1 MKQVQSAIEEAPKI
15 EGSGKLKYRLWV
27 DCEGNLYV
35 QIEDNAAAGTF
46 SELLFSVSKYASVR
60 NKPGSIGQPVGYD
73 LGKNEERASA
83 NTNDGAF
90 LKAVLR
96 HLLPE

>member
-1 MKQVQSAIEEAPKI
+1 MKQIQSAIEEAPKI
-15 EGSGKLKYRLWV
+15 EGGGKLKYRLWV
-27 DCEGNLYV
+27 NGEGNLYV

-46 SELLFSVSKYASVR
+46 SELLFSVSTYASLR
-60 NKPGSIGQPVGYD
+60 NRNESIGQPSGYD
-73 LGKNEERASA
+73 IASGQQRVSA
-83 NTNDGAF
+83 NTNDSAF